1 MQWYQDLKILKSS
14 KSNVISCQDLE
25 GQLKAARS
33 ALEAEREKR
42 DFEYEIRMK
51 LRDESDAKSVKIKG
65 LQKDLQKTRVRADIE
80 RAATSER
87 SESCRFQSE
96 SLMRRPGEP

>member
-33 ALEAEREKR
+33 ALEAEREKH

-65 LQKDLQKTRVRADIE
+65 LQKDLQKL
-80 RAATSER
+80 R
-87 SESCRFQSE
+87 SELILKEQQLQSALNLAD
-96 SLMRRPGEP
+96 SSQSH

>member
-65 LQKDLQKTRVRADIE
+65 LQKDLQKLG
-80 RAATSER
+80 SELILK
-87 SESCRFQSE
+87 EQQLQSALNLAH
-96 SLMRRPGEP
+96 SSQSH